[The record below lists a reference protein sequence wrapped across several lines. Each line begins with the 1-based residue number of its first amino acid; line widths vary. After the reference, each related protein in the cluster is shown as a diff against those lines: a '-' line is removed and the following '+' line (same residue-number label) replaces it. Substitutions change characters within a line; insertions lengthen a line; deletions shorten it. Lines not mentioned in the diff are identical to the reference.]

1 MKGFESRI
9 KTLEECMREV
19 EERQRSMLRNGNDD
33 RSADHRNESGM
44 DCGSRTDCKR
54 NNLAGNNHSSATPA
68 PADVASYNTFNNI
81 TSSNAQLLAN
91 LSTLFP
97 NKDRHAIANVINTH
111 DTFDAMINTLSR
123 DSTVKL
129 TCKDVCDDLT
139 QQDIQRRMCW
149 TITKECNDEK
159 RGEANYSGVL
169 GRTGSTD
176 DAKNGLLNYP
186 EVFNTGTPVNL
197 RVDTDLHSTSEQ
209 RVAQLRSLAQH
220 YRTLYTSTKQL
231 SVAHK
236 RNKPLNNYYVDKA
249 EQYKQN
255 SEYVN
260 RQAVVQLMKD
270 KMRDNRIDLHGL
282 YVWEGLMVLGDYV
295 RTYKFKRFYVC
306 VGRKEKSLRMRPE
319 VVEYLAREGFVVESE
334 GAWLRVTKEGHGS

>member
-19 EERQRSMLRNGNDD
+19 EERQRSVFRNGNDD
-33 RSADHRNESGM
+33 GGADHKNESGM
-44 DCGSRTDCKR
+44 DCGSRTGCKR
-54 NNLAGNNHSSATPA
+54 NDLECNNHSSATPA

-81 TSSNAQLLAN
+81 TSSNAQLLTN
-91 LSTLFP
+91 LSILFP
-97 NKDRHAIANVINTH
+97 NKDRHAIANVISTH

-129 TCKDVCDDLT
+129 TCKDVCDDLI
-139 QQDIQRRMCW
+139 QQDIQRKMCW
-149 TITKECNDEK
+149 TIAKECSGGK

-169 GRTGSTD
+169 GHAGSTD
-176 DAKNGLLNYP
+176 GAKNGVLNYP
-186 EVFNTGTPVNL
+186 EVFNAATPVNL
-197 RVDTDLHSTSEQ
+197 RDKTDPHSTSEQ
-209 RVAQLRSLAQH
+209 RVEQLRSLAQH

-231 SVAHK
+231 SVTHK

-255 SEYVN
+255 SEHVN
-260 RQAVVQLMKD
+260 RQAVIQLMKD
-270 KMRDNRIDLHGL
+270 KISDNRIDLHGL
-282 YVWEGLMVLGDYV
+282 YVWEGLMVLSDYV

-319 VVEYLAREGFVVESE
+319 VMEYLAREGFAVESE
-334 GAWLRVTKEGHGS
+334 GAWLRVTKERHGS